1 MTDSYS
7 FVGEVR
13 SRTPIHLWIVGV
25 LALLWNLMG
34 VFDYLATQL
43 ELDFYMSQFT
53 ADQLAFFYGFPKWAV
68 AGWAFGVWGAFVG
81 SIGLLMRRKWSV
93 WAFAVSLVGM
103 VISFTY
109 TFGLSNGAE
118 MMGTGEMIFTVVIW
132 AVSIFLLVYSWKQA
146 KNGVL
151 V

>member
-7 FVGEVR
+7 NGVGAR
-13 SRTPIHLWIVGV
+13 RPAPIHLWIVAV

-43 ELDFYMSQFT
+43 ELDFYMSQFSE
-53 ADQLAFFYGFPKWAV
+53 DQLAYFYGFPKWVV
-68 AGWAFGVWGAFVG
+68 AGWAFGVWGALAG

-93 WAFAVSLVGM
+93 WAFAVSLAGM
-103 VISFTY
+103 VISSVY
-109 TFGLSNGAE
+109 TLLLSDGAT
-118 MMGTGEMIFTVVIW
+118 MMGAGGVAFSVVIW
-132 AVSIFLLVYSWKQA
+132 IVAIFLLWYSWSQSEK
-146 KNGVL
+146 GVL